1 MFAEWE
7 EQKGIVLIYPHIF
20 CDFNANLEEVQEC
33 YESLITEIL
42 KVEPLFLIVHP
53 KDNDAKTRLQ
63 EFLSTLETKAYP
75 CKIIELESNDLWAR
89 DSIVISV
96 KKQHSQVLTQITNAM
111 LGSKTKTNKLGI
123 LDKIINKG
131 TEEEHIYANFGFNG
145 WGLKYPANL
154 DNKLNAKLH
163 EMGLFENMQ
172 TYGMILEGGS
182 IDYNGN
188 GLLLTNTQCLLEAN
202 RNPHLSKEEIEENL
216 KSTLQVEKILWLNNG
231 FLLGDDT
238 DSHIDTLA
246 RFINEN
252 TIAYIKCDDL
262 NNPHFSALNAMEHEL
277 ESLAKTHN
285 LNLVPLPFC
294 DYVAKCDEDSIHNN
308 SLVNNLSNDN
318 LPTNNL
324 PASYVNFLFL
334 NQKVLLMPTYNKPT
348 DLTALQTLKKALP
361 DYNVIGIN
369 CEALIQQHGSLHCVS
384 MQIH

>member
-1 MFAEWE
+1 M
-7 EQKGIVLIYPHIF
+7 K
-20 CDFNANLEEVQEC
+20 EEV
-33 YESLITEIL
+33 
-42 KVEPLFLIVHP
+42 
-53 KDNDAKTRLQ
+53 
-63 EFLSTLETKAYP
+63 
-75 CKIIELESNDLWAR
+75 
-89 DSIVISV
+89 
-96 KKQHSQVLTQITNAM
+96 
-111 LGSKTKTNKLGI
+111 
-123 LDKIINKG
+123 
-131 TEEEHIYANFGFNG
+131 
-145 WGLKYPANL
+145 
-154 DNKLNAKLH
+154 
-163 EMGLFENMQ
+163 
-172 TYGMILEGGS
+172 
-182 IDYNGN
+182 
-188 GLLLTNTQCLLEAN
+188 
-202 RNPHLSKEEIEENL
+202 EENL

-318 LPTNNL
+318 LPANNL

>member
-7 EQKGIVLIYPHIF
+7 EQKGIVLIYPHVF

-33 YESLITEIL
+33 YEGLITEIL

-96 KKQHSQVLTQITNAM
+96 KKQHSQVLAQITNAM

-123 LDKIINKG
+123 LDKIINKE

-163 EMGLFENMQ
+163 EMGLFENME

-202 RNPHLSKEEIEENL
+202 RNPHLNKEEIEENL
-216 KSTLQVEKILWLNNG
+216 KTTLQVEKILWLNHG

-294 DYVAKCDEDSIHNN
+294 DYVATQDEDSIE
-308 SLVNNLSNDN
+308 SMSDRTQT
-318 LPTNNL
+318 TNNL

-361 DYNVIGIN
+361 DYSVISIN

>member
-7 EQKGIVLIYPHIF
+7 EQKGIVLIYPHMF
-20 CDFNANLEEVQEC
+20 CDFNANLEDVQEC

-53 KDNDAKTRLQ
+53 NGNQAKTRLQ
-63 EFLSTLETKAYP
+63 DFLSMLETKAYP

-89 DSIVISV
+89 DSIAISV
-96 KKQHSQVLTQITNAM
+96 KKRQSQVLTQITNAV
-111 LGSKTKTNKLGI
+111 LGNKTKTNALGI
-123 LDKIINKG
+123 FDKFINHA
-131 TEEEHIYANFGFNG
+131 TEKEQSYANFGFNG

-154 DNKLNAKLH
+154 DNQLNSKLH
-163 EMGLFENMQ
+163 EIGFFEHME
-172 TYGMILEGGS
+172 THGMILEGGS

-202 RNPHLSKEEIEENL
+202 RNPHLNQEEIEEHL
-216 KSTLQVEKILWLNNG
+216 KNALHVDNILWLNHG

-246 RFINEN
+246 RFINED
-252 TIAYIKCDDL
+252 TIVYIKCDDL
-262 NNPHFSALNAMEHEL
+262 NNPHFSELNAMEHEL
-277 ESLAKTHN
+277 EQLAKTHN
-285 LNLVPLPFC
+285 LKLVALPFC
-294 DYVAKCDEDSIHNN
+294 DYAILQDEDSPKSGNAKNQSAN
-308 SLVNNLSNDN
+308 SL
-318 LPTNNL
+318 PTKNL

-348 DLTALQTLKKALP
+348 DLAALQTLKKALP

-369 CEALIQQHGSLHCVS
+369 CEALIQQHGSLHCIS